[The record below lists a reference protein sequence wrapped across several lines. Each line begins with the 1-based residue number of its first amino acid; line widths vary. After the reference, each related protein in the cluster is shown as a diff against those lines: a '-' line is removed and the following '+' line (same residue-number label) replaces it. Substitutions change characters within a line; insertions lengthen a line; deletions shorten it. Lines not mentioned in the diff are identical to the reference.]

1 MKIEKAKGVLNLELS
16 YRQNGDYLIPDIEMD
31 TQPKEQIG
39 KYGMM
44 RKAFLKEHRSG
55 TYSALLLQN
64 KLTAHLLEI
73 DRTAREQVERTTAQM
88 AKAEGATESLKARD
102 QMAWVQQMNNIKSR
116 AEEMAIADIVHS

>member
-1 MKIEKAKGVLNLELS
+1 MELN

-31 TQPKEQIG
+31 YQPTEQIG

-55 TYSALLLQN
+55 TYNALLLQN
-64 KLTAHLLEI
+64 KLTEHLLEI
-73 DRTAREQVERTTAQM
+73 DRTAREQIEQTMAQM
-88 AKAEGATESLKARD
+88 MSAEGVTESLKASN
-102 QMAWVQQMNNIKSR
+102 QLAWVQQMNSIKSR

>member
-1 MKIEKAKGVLNLELS
+1 MELS

-31 TQPKEQIG
+31 EQPREIIG

-55 TYSALLLQN
+55 TYNALLLQSR
-64 KLTAHLLEI
+64 LTEHLLEI
-73 DRTAREQVERTTAQM
+73 DRTAREQVEQSMAQM
-88 AKAEGATESLKARD
+88 AKAEGVTESLKARD

-116 AEEMAIADIVHS
+116 AEETVIAEIIHS

>member
-1 MKIEKAKGVLNLELS
+1 MELS

-31 TQPKEQIG
+31 EQPRGIIG

-55 TYSALLLQN
+55 TYNALLLQN
-64 KLTAHLLEI
+64 RLTEHLLEI
-73 DRTAREQVERTTAQM
+73 DRTAREQVEKTMAQM
-88 AKAEGATESLKARD
+88 MSAEGVTESLKARD

-116 AEEMAIADIVHS
+116 AEEAAIAEIIHS